1 MPARGRSPEPGGPGS
16 RAAATVPDGVHES
29 SADIDERWDRLTRRP
44 APGWPSFRWRTIGA
58 VLDLPRDEVERL
70 CRQFGVTRLAVFGS
84 AVTEAFDPERSDLDV
99 LVEFADDVPD
109 LFDAYFGLREG
120 LEVLADRSVD
130 LVMASAVRNP
140 YVARSIA
147 ETQLD
152 LYAA

>member
-1 MPARGRSPEPGGPGS
+1 MQKFDNGP
-16 RAAATVPDGVHES
+16 AATVADGAQIV
-29 SADIDERWDRLTRRP
+29 DRHRRAVGPAHAATRPRL
-44 APGWPSFRWRTIGA
+44 AVGRWRSIGA
-58 VLDLPRDEVERL
+58 VLDLPRDDVERL

-147 ETQLD
+147 ETQQD